1 MQKTKFGAWSTAWL
15 AICSLAM
22 TTAGAAEAEV
32 RDSAGL
38 FSVAAVKQANEQIR
52 AIRKEFR
59 KDLVLETFSGVPDGR
74 SADYARNREAFFTSL
89 VNERAT
95 SARVD
100 GIYVLVMKE
109 PPPHRFR
116 IQVGV
121 GQATRQRMFLAADR
135 DGLVRAIQDRFR
147 EDKFDEG
154 LLAAVGHVE
163 RALRSNSR
171 AGGNPVG
178 RQPTPAVAAAPS
190 SFSFGSLLG
199 LAVLAVGGLMVVS
212 FLARM
217 FRGGPSGGGLTGAG
231 AGGVGGRGGG
241 FLPGLLGGIG
251 GAIAGSWLYDQFLG
265 GNAHA
270 ADHHSA
276 SSQGDGSSS
285 DLGGDYSSSGGDVD
299 YGGDGGGG
307 GGGDFGGGGGDA

>member
-1 MQKTKFGAWSTAWL
+1 MQKTKLGRWMTALL

-22 TTAGAAEAEV
+22 TTASAAEAEV
-32 RDSAGL
+32 RDAAGL
-38 FSVAAVKQANEQIR
+38 FSASAVKQANEQIR

-59 KDLVLETFSGVPDGR
+59 KDLVVETFSGVPEGKT
-74 SADYARNREAFFTSL
+74 AEYARNREAFFTSL

-95 SARVD
+95 AARVD

-109 PPPHRFR
+109 LPPHRYR

-121 GQATRQRMFLAADR
+121 GQATRQRMFPTADR

-171 AGGNPVG
+171 AGVNPAG
-178 RQPTPAVAAAPS
+178 RPSTPAVAPASS

-212 FLARM
+212 FLLRM
-217 FRGGPSGGGLTGAG
+217 FRGGSSGGGLTGAG
-231 AGGVGGRGGG
+231 AAGGFGGRGG

-251 GAIAGSWLYDQFLG
+251 GALAGSWLYDQFFG

-270 ADHHSA
+270 ADHHS
-276 SSQGDGSSS
+276 SSSPSEGSFS

-299 YGGDGGGG
+299 FGGDG
-307 GGGDFGGGGGDA
+307 GGGDFGGGGGDV